1 MTDGQLGTILLWT
14 LLATPVLARL
24 AGWAT
29 ARAMRVAPGRA
40 ALQMPGLPARADAAG
55 EPATK
60 FERRVLHCEALVL
73 RALASSPGPYE
84 ESALAAQLAQD
95 PEVVGEVL
103 ARLRQRVPCR
113 LQVTRAGQLLHH
125 FQASD
130 VAALR
135 RARTLGWP
143 RRIVWWLFAL
153 LANLGATWLVFVGI
167 FAGLETLREV
177 WKAAEDDR
185 LITAAEGLGAML
197 LVIALGAGAGYVVQA
212 LVAPWRSGP
221 KLARPLRAEPKDD
234 EPDDIDEAAPASA
247 EGELAPQDEAPGK
260 VARSEK
266 SGKKSGS
273 SWFDGLSFDADVGE
287 GCGGILLILV
297 IAAILA
303 LVAGGLWLVVV
314 WARALW
320 RAVARLGEPERDIA
334 PARWVAVA
342 RKSPM
347 IEKFV
352 PTNDLAMRILRAL
365 RRTVAGVYADEALP
379 TRILQ
384 LAQGRGGRVAVVDL
398 MLSEGLSADAALSA
412 GAHLTGRLGGD
423 LLVSEAGD
431 IDFHFPEAALRG
443 QAPRRQFRPGY
454 EYLQLSGGKK
464 LHDLPVNLPGLTL
477 DHVVGAARLAGG
489 PLATVAGLYVATQVA
504 DKATRLSAME
514 TNLALVF
521 CVLAPATMI
530 LAAATRYA
538 VAESARAG
546 LLRDARRTAMAAVQQ
561 ALTGK
566 AEWIDAARV
575 AAETYARMAPADP
588 GLTLADVQREV
599 NIAMEDLGMPLHT
612 DPHAAE
618 TGRLPLKLAPLRARL
633 QSLQALRDAEP
644 AHAGEADQV
653 VFDTAS

>member
-1 MTDGQLGTILLWT
+1 MTDGQLGTLLLCS

-24 AGWAT
+24 AGVAT

-40 ALQMPGLPARADAAG
+40 AVQMPGLPARADATG

-60 FERRVLHCEALVL
+60 FEARVQHCEALVL
-73 RALASSPGPYE
+73 RALATTPGPYE

-113 LQVTRAGQLLHH
+113 LQVTRTGQLLHH
-125 FQASD
+125 FQAAD
-130 VAALR
+130 VATLR
-135 RARTLGWP
+135 RARVLGWP
-143 RRIVWWLFAL
+143 RRLVWWIFAL

-185 LITAAEGLGAML
+185 LVTAAEGLGAML
-197 LVIALGAGAGYVVQA
+197 LVIGLGVLAGYVVEL
-212 LVAPWRSGP
+212 LVAPWQSGP
-221 KLARPLRAEPKDD
+221 KLARPLREEPKDAD
-234 EPDDIDEAAPASA
+234 Q
-247 EGELAPQDEAPGK
+247 GELDEGAATDAEAERPVSKRG
-260 VARSEK
+260 
-266 SGKKSGS
+266 GQGS
-273 SWFDGLSFDADVGE
+273 SSSKSSKSSGFGWLDGLSLDADLGE
-287 GCGGILLILV
+287 GCGGVLLILV

-352 PTNDLAMRILRAL
+352 PTNDLAMRIIRAL
-365 RRTVAGVYADEALP
+365 RRTLAGVYADEALP
-379 TRILQ
+379 SRILQ
-384 LAQGRGGRVAVVDL
+384 LAKGRGGRVAVVDL

-412 GAHLTGRLGGD
+412 GAHLSGRLGGE
-423 LLVSEAGD
+423 LQVSEAGD
-431 IDFHFPEAALRG
+431 IDFHFPESALRG

-454 EYLQLSGGKK
+454 EYLQLAGGNP
-464 LHDLPVNLPGLTL
+464 LQSLPVNLPGLTL

-489 PLATVAGLYVATQVA
+489 PFAMVAGLYVATQIA
-504 DKATRLSAME
+504 DKTTRLSAME
-514 TNLALVF
+514 TDLAAVF
-521 CVLAPATMI
+521 CVLAPATMM

-538 VAESARAG
+538 VAESARTG
-546 LLRDARRTAMAAVQQ
+546 LLRDARRAAMAAVQQ

-566 AEWIDAARV
+566 AEWLDAARV
-575 AAETYARMAPADP
+575 AAETHARMALADP
-588 GLTLADVQREV
+588 GLALADVEREV
-599 NIAMEDLGMPLHT
+599 QIAMDDLGMALHA
-612 DPHAAE
+612 DPHAAQS
-618 TGRLPLKLAPLRARL
+618 GRLPLKLTPLRARL

-644 AHAGEADQV
+644 SHATEADPI
-653 VFDTAS
+653 VFDTAT